1 MQSNWLALV
10 IGNSRLHWASF
21 MDGSLGQTWDTI
33 YCTPDN
39 LAALP
44 PDLVALL
51 QQGLKL
57 RLASVVP
64 AQTAAWQALPHAHL
78 ITLDQVP
85 LKRMYPTFG
94 IDRALTL
101 WGAIT
106 HLGSPVLVIDA
117 GTALTF
123 TGANDRHHLVGG
135 GILPGLRL
143 QWQTLHQG
151 TAALPGMDAF
161 WPDLALPPRWARS
174 TPEAIASGVL
184 YTVLAGLQD
193 WIRDWLTCYPNSQV
207 VMTGGDSDRLI
218 PLLHH
223 HAPNLAQEVWR
234 EPDLIFWGI
243 ESIRQLQEF

>member
-1 MQSNWLALV
+1 MQSNWLGLV

-21 MDGSLGQTWDTI
+21 IDGSLGQTWNTI

-44 PDLVALL
+44 PDLIALL
-51 QQGLKL
+51 QEGAELW
-57 RLASVVP
+57 LASVVP
-64 AQTAAWQALPHAHL
+64 AQTAAWQALPRTHL

-85 LKRMYPTFG
+85 LKGMYSTFG

-106 HLGSPVLVIDA
+106 HVGSPALVIDA

-123 TGANDRHHLVGG
+123 TGANDRQQLVGG

-151 TAALPGMDAF
+151 TAALPGMDGF
-161 WPDLALPPRWARS
+161 WPDTVLPPRWARS
-174 TPEAIASGVL
+174 TPEAIASGVI

-193 WIRDWLTCYPNSQV
+193 WIKDWLTCYPDSQV
-207 VMTGGDSDRLI
+207 VMTGGDSARLI
-218 PLLHH
+218 PLLHRN
-223 HAPNLAQEVWR
+223 APNLTQR
-234 EPDLIFWGI
+234 LRGEPDLIFWGI
-243 ESIRQLQEF
+243 QSVRRLQD